1 MIWVVIMNNTIE
13 YLKLLQ
19 NFSHPEDSR
28 NRKLLKSYELTKG
41 LYNYG
46 TIINSVDN
54 NYEVYC
60 YVISNDNSIIAS
72 SLLLKEFNDI
82 NRVQDIFEKLEDKES
97 LKNINNVSEDC
108 FFI

>member
-1 MIWVVIMNNTIE
+1 MNNTIE

-28 NRKLLKSYELTKG
+28 NRKLLKSYELTKE
-41 LYNYG
+41 LYNCG
-46 TIINSVDN
+46 AIINFVDN

-82 NRVQDIFEKLEDKES
+82 NIALSYYKELATMMKEKEIDFLFDKCKIEN
-97 LKNINNVSEDC
+97 K
-108 FFI
+108 

>member
-1 MIWVVIMNNTIE
+1 M
-13 YLKLLQ
+13 
-19 NFSHPEDSR
+19 
-28 NRKLLKSYELTKG
+28 TKW

-60 YVISNDNSIIAS
+60 YVISNDNSIIVS

-82 NRVQDIFEKLEDKES
+82 NTALSYYKELATMMKEKEIVFLFDKCKIEN
-97 LKNINNVSEDC
+97 K
-108 FFI
+108 

>member
-1 MIWVVIMNNTIE
+1 
-13 YLKLLQ
+13 
-19 NFSHPEDSR
+19 
-28 NRKLLKSYELTKG
+28 

-60 YVISNDNSIIAS
+60 YVISNDNSIIVS

-82 NRVQDIFEKLEDKES
+82 NTALSYYKELATMMKEKEIVFLFDKCKIEN
-97 LKNINNVSEDC
+97 K
-108 FFI
+108 